1 MDIFDVE
8 RELSILIDTDK
19 KAWVQM
25 YLLLDKVEQ
34 EKLWKSTHNRFGAWL
49 SHYAKKKNINESLL
63 WHRRQ
68 AGRFYS
74 KFAERA
80 ALQHH
85 DVTKIEEIN
94 IPPDSLNIAERIAAK
109 DDAVADELIGKL
121 LNNEITRQELL
132 SVWGRVKADAKAKK
146 EQERFEAIPY
156 RYSSPAVRKVE
167 ARDIIMLLSKP
178 DWLPASMKNTLLTI
192 DDGENYLQKEK
203 RFGCTYRTASQFP
216 VRHSGLSYPYF
227 LDLVV
232 LENFSVD
239 FDDKLYQT
247 HIHAIKVITSPE
259 VLEDKN
265 FLINYPL
272 FSDYTW
278 LAVPEDLAEAASAF
292 SPEWLGIISVCNDRK
307 TINIVKEARVFEKDN
322 IKSKLQVMSTF
333 MVQYK
338 YQ

>member
-1 MDIFDVE
+1 MDIFDIE

-25 YLLLDKVEQ
+25 YLLLNKVEQ

-132 SVWGRVKADAKAKK
+132 SVLKLMPRPKRNRSDLKLSLIVILLLRS
-146 EQERFEAIPY
+146 ERL
-156 RYSSPAVRKVE
+156 R
-167 ARDIIMLLSKP
+167 
-178 DWLPASMKNTLLTI
+178 
-192 DDGENYLQKEK
+192 
-203 RFGCTYRTASQFP
+203 
-216 VRHSGLSYPYF
+216 
-227 LDLVV
+227 
-232 LENFSVD
+232 
-239 FDDKLYQT
+239 
-247 HIHAIKVITSPE
+247 
-259 VLEDKN
+259 
-265 FLINYPL
+265 
-272 FSDYTW
+272 
-278 LAVPEDLAEAASAF
+278 
-292 SPEWLGIISVCNDRK
+292 LGILSCC
-307 TINIVKEARVFEKDN
+307 
-322 IKSKLQVMSTF
+322 
-333 MVQYK
+333 
-338 YQ
+338 

>member
-49 SHYAKKKNINESLL
+49 SHYAKKNNINESLL

-203 RFGCTYRTASQFP
+203 KFGCTYRTASQFP

-239 FDDKLYQT
+239 FDNKLYLT
-247 HIHAIKVITSPE
+247 HIHAIIVVTSPE
-259 VLEDKN
+259 SLEHKKY
-265 FLINYPL
+265 LIDYPL
-272 FSDYTW
+272 FCDYTW
-278 LAVPEDLAEAASAF
+278 LAVPEDLVEIVSQSA
-292 SPEWLGIISVCNDRK
+292 PEWLGIISVCNDRN
-307 TINIVKEARVFEKDN
+307 TVNIVKEARVFEQYN
-322 IKSKLQVMSTF
+322 IRAKLQVMSTF

>member
-8 RELSILIDTDK
+8 RELSVLIDTDK

-25 YLLLDKVEQ
+25 YLLLDKVEH

-146 EQERFEAIPY
+146 AQAAAPAEA
-156 RYSSPAVRKVE
+156 PAT
-167 ARDIIMLLSKP
+167 
-178 DWLPASMKNTLLTI
+178 PAPAPKEPAPGSA
-192 DDGENYLQKEK
+192 GEL
-203 RFGCTYRTASQFP
+203 
-216 VRHSGLSYPYF
+216 
-227 LDLVV
+227 
-232 LENFSVD
+232 
-239 FDDKLYQT
+239 KLYDT
-247 HIHAIKVITSPE
+247 DPRDAAMIMAIVADTLGKPLNELRFKSIRE
-259 VLEDKN
+259 V
-265 FLINYPL
+265 
-272 FSDYTW
+272 
-278 LAVPEDLAEAASAF
+278 
-292 SPEWLGIISVCNDRK
+292 
-307 TINIVKEARVFEKDN
+307 KDDE
-322 IKSKLQVMSTF
+322 I
-333 MVQYK
+333 
-338 YQ
+338 

>member
-1 MDIFDVE
+1 MNIYDIE

-34 EKLWKSTHNRFGAWL
+34 ENLWKPAYSRFGAWL
-49 SHYAKKKNINESLL
+49 SHYAKEKNINESLL

-74 KFAERA
+74 RFAERA
-80 ALQHH
+80 ALRNH
-85 DVTKIEEIN
+85 DVAKIEAIN

-146 EQERFEAIPY
+146 EQDLLEAIPY
-156 RYSSPAVRKVE
+156 RYSSPKVRKVE
-167 ARDIIMLLSKP
+167 ARDIVMLLSKP
-178 DWLPASMKNTLLTI
+178 DWLPASMKITLLTI
-192 DDGENYLQKEK
+192 DDGEDYLKKEK
-203 RFGCTYRTASQFP
+203 KFGCTYRTASQFP
-216 VRHSGLSYPYF
+216 VRYSGLTYPYF

-239 FDDKLYQT
+239 FYDKIYQT
-247 HIHAIKVITSPE
+247 HIHAIKVVTTLKG
-259 VLEDKN
+259 LEDKK
-265 FLINYPL
+265 FLVDYPL

-278 LAVPEDLAEAASAF
+278 LAVPEDLVEATSVIA
-292 SPEWLGIISVCNDRK
+292 PEWLGVISVCNDRK
-307 TINIVKEARVFEKDN
+307 TVNIVKEARVFEKDN
-322 IKSKLQVMSTF
+322 IRTKLQVMSTF